1 MLQEGNDKKN
11 SLCKSSLK
19 EKLIVALDLN
29 DIDEVRE
36 FLNKVGDNVKI
47 LKVGMRLFTKYGPKF
62 IKELKEKGYEIF
74 LDMKYHDI
82 PNTVM
87 TACKEAAML
96 GIKMMTIHAIGGSSM
111 CKAAV
116 EGASVGAKISGNS
129 VPIILG
135 VTVLTS
141 MDEEALKE
149 VGVENTVEDEVLNLA
164 KMVVENGATGIV
176 CSPLEVKKLKS
187 SIKKEFVAITPGI
200 RLENDSK
207 DDQKR
212 VATPESA
219 ILDGADFLVMGRSI
233 YKASDPK
240 SVLNKIYGN

>member
-36 FLNKVGDNVKI
+36 FLDKVGSSVKI
-47 LKVGMRLFTKYGPKF
+47 LKVGMRLFTKYGPEF
-62 IKELKEKGYEIF
+62 IKELKNKGYEIF

-96 GIKMMTIHAIGGSSM
+96 GVKMMTIHCIGGSKM
-111 CKAAV
+111 CQAAV
-116 EGASVGAKISGNS
+116 TGAKEGAKIAGVE

-141 MDEEALKE
+141 MDEASLKE
-149 VGVENTVEDEVLNLA
+149 VGVNKTVEDEVLNLA
-164 KMVVENGATGIV
+164 NIVIENGATGIV

-187 SIKKEFVAITPGI
+187 SIKKEFVAVTPGI
-200 RLENDSK
+200 RLSGDTK